1 MSLEITQVRIIF
13 DALLMSFKISPV
25 ILRNA
30 DDKVYYYN
38 KITQASSWTE
48 PEELVKAKKEAER
61 IDAAQGGNMM
71 GGGAPQA
78 GGMNPAMMQMMMM
91 MMMNNK
97 SGKEGN
103 KKDKNKECYK
113 AYLVILFSVVV
124 FPVQILC

>member
-1 MSLEITQVRIIF
+1 M
-13 DALLMSFKISPV
+13 
-25 ILRNA
+25 
-30 DDKVYYYN
+30 
-38 KITQASSWTE
+38 
-48 PEELVKAKKEAER
+48 KAKKEAER
-61 IDAAQGGNMM
+61 IDATQGGNMM

-103 KKDKNKECYK
+103 KKDKNKECYE
-113 AYLVILFSVVV
+113 AHLVILFSVVV